1 MPPATAWR
9 MPAKSFGVDERRSLS
24 GPCDKGAPA
33 HRARELRIAP
43 LGRLSSDVRVSIHEQ
58 AAGERRGEGEPEL
71 DRRQAPSHPQPLCG
85 IDRLAHRS
93 PPVDCR
99 PYDFW
104 WAMTPT
110 ISGAATGSGQCAP
123 TFAVKCPHSVGTD
136 ASLDGEGARR
146 ATLPIMRRH
155 SCRPWSTRPSDRSPQ
170 GRDQR
175 EGPRAGSA
183 GDGRATTARSS
194 RERDRLQGG
203 RPKADRKP
211 GGPKHPP
218 VLIR

>member
-1 MPPATAWR
+1 MPPATTWPT
-9 MPAKSFGVDERRSLS
+9 PAKSFGVDERRSLS
-24 GPCDKGAPA
+24 GPRNRGAPA

-71 DRRQAPSHPQPLCG
+71 DRRQASSHPQPLCG

-110 ISGAATGSGQCAP
+110 ISGAATGSGQGAP
-123 TFAVKCPHSVGTD
+123 SFAVKCPLQSSEPTLHLTAKAQGARHWGSFGATRAD
-136 ASLDGEGARR
+136 LGAPGLAIEARR
-146 ATLPIMRRH
+146 AETSGKGPAPAR
-155 SCRPWSTRPSDRSPQ
+155 Q
-170 GRDQR
+170 GTGGQPPR
-175 EGPRAGSA
+175 GPRESA
-183 GDGRATTARSS
+183 TAVT
-194 RERDRLQGG
+194 
-203 RPKADRKP
+203 A
-211 GGPKHPP
+211 GGPTAVGNPGSP
-218 VLIR
+218 SAPSLW